1 MASAAEKLA
10 GSLEELEAIQ
20 SKGVVAIRSSALSR
34 THRERLV
41 KSGFLKEVMRGW
53 YIPSRPDEVT
63 GESTAWYTSFWQF
76 CAQYLSDRFGEDW
89 SLSPEQSLIIHAGDT
104 TVPPQLLVRATKGG
118 NSKTDLPHNTSL
130 FETRATIAT
139 RDSLLIIDGL
149 RVFSPEDAL
158 ILVPEAFFRSHP
170 TEARTVLA
178 VMPDASQLLGKL
190 LDGGHTRAAGRL
202 AGAFRSIG
210 SGKIADEILSAM
222 KAASHDVRE
231 VNPFE
236 HSIVVPNAGR
246 VTSPHVH
253 RIRLTWARM
262 REDVID
268 LLPKAQPIANDIDA
282 YLKQIDEIYV
292 TDAYHSLSIEGYR
305 VSRDLIEKV
314 RSGTWEPNGNEED
327 RALKDALAAR
337 GYWEAFQRVKE
348 SVRLVLQGTN
358 AGDIIENDLSDWYR
372 TLFAPSVTAGILKAS
387 QLAGYRASPVYIRQ
401 SKHVPMSVEA
411 VRDCMPVF
419 FDLLKEETDPVVRIV
434 LGHFIFV
441 FIHPFLDGNGR
452 IARFLMNVMMAAA
465 GQPWTVI
472 RVEQRADYMHA
483 LEMASVR
490 GDIRPFAAFLAQTR
504 AEAPL

>member
-53 YIPSRPDEVT
+53 NIPSRPDEVT

-104 TVPPQLLVRATKGG
+104 TVPPHLLVRATKGG

-139 RDSLLIIDGL
+139 GDSLLIIDEL

-158 ILVPEAFFRSHP
+158 IHVPEAFFRSHP

-268 LLPKAQPIANDIDA
+268 LLPKAQPIANA
-282 YLKQIDEIYV
+282 YRRLSQ
-292 TDAYHSLSIEGYR
+292 TDRRDLCNGCLSLALDRR
-305 VSRDLIEKV
+305 VSGFTGPDRKSPIWNLGAKRQRGRSRPERCACSAGLLGSISTCQRKRTP
-314 RSGTWEPNGNEED
+314 RSGGNE
-327 RALKDALAAR
+327 R
-337 GYWEAFQRVKE
+337 GRHRRK
-348 SVRLVLQGTN
+348 
-358 AGDIIENDLSDWYR
+358 
-372 TLFAPSVTAGILKAS
+372 
-387 QLAGYRASPVYIRQ
+387 
-401 SKHVPMSVEA
+401 
-411 VRDCMPVF
+411 
-419 FDLLKEETDPVVRIV
+419 
-434 LGHFIFV
+434 
-441 FIHPFLDGNGR
+441 
-452 IARFLMNVMMAAA
+452 
-465 GQPWTVI
+465 
-472 RVEQRADYMHA
+472 
-483 LEMASVR
+483 
-490 GDIRPFAAFLAQTR
+490 
-504 AEAPL
+504 